1 MTITNDSTT
10 AAYRLADLVR
20 HHSGT
25 DTVDA
30 DGLNLIVADVAEL
43 LTENAELRQ
52 LATDPLAATRMPS
65 RVQYE
70 VTQAGLAA
78 LAEAAT
84 TQPEEYAP

>member
-1 MTITNDSTT
+1 MTTTNDSTT
-10 AAYRLADLVR
+10 AAYRLADLVQ

-30 DGLNLIVADVAEL
+30 DGLTRIVADVAEIL
-43 LTENAELRQ
+43 AENAELRR
-52 LATDPLAATRMPS
+52 LASDPLAATRMPP

-78 LAEAAT
+78 LAEAVSGDD
-84 TQPEEYAP
+84 